1 MSELGDGREV
11 VRYVSNPAWWTPV
24 LLVLVLLPSQIRSG
38 GIASF
43 FLDLAIVVVLLT
55 VLYVI
60 THPTLTF
67 SANEVAQRRGPFRV
81 TINLNHLQSVRANT
95 VNRRTNVLDPNTG
108 DRRSVIRWR
117 VKSPDDW
124 GGRPPVQGFYLR
136 DANDSHLALGV
147 VRTSVDRWG
156 AFLLHAIKDQPEVQL
171 GPRVID
177 ALEAFTR

>member
-1 MSELGDGREV
+1 MYGINRNGCTKTLG
-11 VRYVSNPAWWTPV
+11 
-24 LLVLVLLPSQIRSG
+24 IR
-38 GIASF
+38 
-43 FLDLAIVVVLLT
+43 
-55 VLYVI
+55 
-60 THPTLTF
+60 
-67 SANEVAQRRGPFRV
+67 
-81 TINLNHLQSVRANT
+81 T

-156 AFLLHAIKDQPEVQL
+156 AFLLHAIKDQPDVEL

>member
-55 VLYVI
+55 VLYVF

-81 TINLNHLQSVRANT
+81 TINLNRVWLF
-95 VNRRTNVLDPNTG
+95 
-108 DRRSVIRWR
+108 WR
-117 VKSPDDW
+117 ELSP
-124 GGRPPVQGFYLR
+124 
-136 DANDSHLALGV
+136 GV
-147 VRTSVDRWG
+147 SPSMSR
-156 AFLLHAIKDQPEVQL
+156 
-171 GPRVID
+171 
-177 ALEAFTR
+177 